1 MKKKETIP
9 VLTSL
14 KATRMQKP
22 YYNAYTCGT
31 GLHRTSKKDRRKT
44 DNKKMVYDAKTKY
57 CYH

>member
-14 KATRMQKP
+14 EATKMQKP

>member
-1 MKKKETIP
+1 MKEKETIP

-14 KATRMQKP
+14 EATKMQKP

-31 GLHRTSKKDRRKT
+31 GLHKTSKKDRRKT
-44 DNKKMVYDAKTKY
+44 ENKKIVYKAKTKY